1 MIKGVGAV
9 CVLLGCLLPVCQRLR
24 LERDHIAQLGAL
36 AQALEGM
43 RRQLTICA
51 PPMEELLA
59 QAGRSPEGA
68 AGRFFAALR
77 LEELEQRPFAALW
90 EGAIDA
96 SGLSLSREERETLSQ
111 VGQVLGAC
119 GAEEQ
124 CERLADAAE
133 ALRRCQTGRREA
145 LGREGRLWYT
155 LAASA
160 GLLAVLIL
168 F

>member
-1 MIKGVGAV
+1 MVKCAGAV

-24 LERDHIAQLGAL
+24 MEREHIVQLGAL
-36 AQALEGM
+36 AQALDGM

-51 PPMEELLA
+51 PPMGELLA
-59 QAGRSPEGA
+59 QAGRSPEGTV
-68 AGRFFAALR
+68 GRFFAALR

-90 EGAIDA
+90 DSAICS

-111 VGQVLGAC
+111 VGQVLGTC

-124 CERLADAAE
+124 CDTLANAAE
-133 ALRRCQTGRREA
+133 VLRRCQTRRREA
-145 LGREGRLWYT
+145 LRGERRLWYT

>member
-1 MIKGVGAV
+1 MVKGVGAV

-24 LERDHIAQLGAL
+24 LERSHIAQLGAL
-36 AQALEGM
+36 AQALDGM

-59 QAGRSPEGA
+59 RAGRSPEGTMR
-68 AGRFFAALR
+68 RFFAALR
-77 LEELEQRPFAALW
+77 LEELEQQPFAALW
-90 EGAIDA
+90 DGAIRA
-96 SGLSLSREERETLSQ
+96 SGLSLDREEWEALSQ

-124 CERLADAAE
+124 CDRLADAAE
-133 ALRRCQTGRREA
+133 SLRRCQARRREA
-145 LGREGRLWYT
+145 LRGERRLWYT
-155 LAASA
+155 LATSA

>member
-1 MIKGVGAV
+1 MVKCAGAV

-24 LERDHIAQLGAL
+24 MEREHIAQLGAL
-36 AQALEGM
+36 AQALDGM

-59 QAGRSPEGA
+59 QAGRSPEGTVR
-68 AGRFFAALR
+68 RFFAALR
-77 LEELEQRPFAALW
+77 LKELEQRPFAALW
-90 EGAIDA
+90 EVAIQE

-111 VGQVLGAC
+111 VGQVLGVC

-124 CERLADAAE
+124 CDRLADAAE
-133 ALRRCQTGRREA
+133 ALRRCQARRRET
-145 LGREGRLWYT
+145 LRGEGRLWYT

>member
-1 MIKGVGAV
+1 MNKGLGAA

-24 LERDHIAQLGAL
+24 LERSHIAQLGAL
-36 AQALEGM
+36 AQALDGM
-43 RRQLTICA
+43 RLQLTICA

-59 QAGRSPEGA
+59 QAGRSPEETV
-68 AGRFFAALR
+68 GRFFAALR
-77 LEELEQRPFAALW
+77 LGELEQRPFSALW
-90 EGAIDA
+90 EIAIHT
-96 SGLSLSREERETLSQ
+96 SGLFLSRDEREILSQ
-111 VGQVLGAC
+111 VGQVLGSC

-124 CERLADAAE
+124 CDRLADAAE
-133 ALRRCQTGRREA
+133 ALRCSQTRRREA

>member
-1 MIKGVGAV
+1 MIRVAGAV

-24 LERDHIAQLGAL
+24 LEQSHIAQLGAL
-36 AQALEGM
+36 AQALDGM

-59 QAGRSPEGA
+59 QAGRSPEEA
-68 AGRFFAALR
+68 VSRFFAALR
-77 LEELEQRPFAALW
+77 LEELEQRPFVALW
-90 EGAIDA
+90 DGAIRS
-96 SGLSLSREERETLSQ
+96 SGLSLDREERETLSQ
-111 VGQVLGAC
+111 AGQVLGAC

-124 CERLADAAE
+124 CDRLADTVE
-133 ALRRCQTGRREA
+133 ALRRCQTRRREA
-145 LGREGRLWYT
+145 LRGEGRLWYT

>member
-1 MIKGVGAV
+1 MSKAVGAI

-24 LERDHIAQLGAL
+24 LEREHIAQLGAL
-36 AQALEGM
+36 AQALDGM

-59 QAGRSPEGA
+59 QAGRSPEGHV
-68 AGRFFAALR
+68 RQFFAALR

-90 EGAIDA
+90 EGAIR
-96 SGLSLSREERETLSQ
+96 SSSLSLSREEWEILAQ
-111 VGQVLGAC
+111 VGQVLGTC

-124 CERLADAAE
+124 CDRLANAAE
-133 ALRRCQTGRREA
+133 ALRRCQTRRREA
-145 LGREGRLWYT
+145 LRGEGRLWYT

>member
-1 MIKGVGAV
+1 
-9 CVLLGCLLPVCQRLR
+9 RLR
-24 LERDHIAQLGAL
+24 LERSHIAQLGAL
-36 AQALEGM
+36 AQALDGM

-59 QAGRSPEGA
+59 QAGRTSEGTVH
-68 AGRFFAALR
+68 RFFAALR
-77 LEELEQRPFAALW
+77 LEELEQRPFSALW
-90 EGAIDA
+90 EGAICS
-96 SGLSLSREERETLSQ
+96 SGLSLSRDEREILSQ

-124 CERLADAAE
+124 CDRLADAAE
-133 ALRRCQTGRREA
+133 TLRRCQTQRREA

-155 LAASA
+155 LAAST
-160 GLLAVLIL
+160 GLLVVLIL

>member
-1 MIKGVGAV
+1 MVKAAGAV

-24 LERDHIAQLGAL
+24 LEREHIAQLGAL
-36 AQALEGM
+36 AQALDGM

-59 QAGRSPEGA
+59 QAGRTSEGVV
-68 AGRFFAALR
+68 GRFFAALR

-90 EGAIDA
+90 DGAIHS
-96 SGLSLSREERETLSQ
+96 SGLTLSREEREILSQ

-119 GAEEQ
+119 GVEEQ
-124 CERLADAAE
+124 CDSLADAAE
-133 ALRRCQTGRREA
+133 DLRRCQTRRREA
-145 LGREGRLWYT
+145 LRGNGRLWYT

>member
-1 MIKGVGAV
+1 MVKAAGAV
-9 CVLLGCLLPVCQRLR
+9 CVLLGYLLPVCQRLR
-24 LERDHIAQLGAL
+24 MEREHIAQLGAL
-36 AQALEGM
+36 TQALDGM

-59 QAGRSPEGA
+59 QAGRSPECHV
-68 AGRFFAALR
+68 RQFFAALR

-90 EGAIDA
+90 DGAIQE
-96 SGLSLSREERETLSQ
+96 SGFSLNQEERETLSQ
-111 VGQVLGAC
+111 VGQVLGTC
-119 GAEEQ
+119 GTEEQ
-124 CERLADAAE
+124 CDRLANAAE
-133 ALRRCQTGRREA
+133 ALRCCQTRRREA
-145 LGREGRLWYT
+145 LRGEARLWYT